1 MHIQAIPSGK
11 FEQMPY
17 DAQEI
22 ESRWQKKWSEDRVF
36 EAEIDDSKPK
46 FYCLEMF
53 PYPSGHMHM
62 GHVRNYSIGDAMA
75 RFQRLMGKNVL
86 YPMGYDSFG
95 MPAENAAK
103 KEGGH
108 PHDVTH
114 SNISSIRSDQ
124 ERMGYSYDWR
134 RFLAT
139 SDVDY
144 YRWNQ
149 EMFLILNE
157 RGLIERKSA
166 PVNWCID
173 CDTVLANEQ
182 VRNNR
187 CWRCGLE
194 VVQRDM
200 AQWFVRMTEYSDE
213 LLDELENIS
222 FPENVKAMQRNWI
235 GRSNGAHLDFQ
246 VADSSSV
253 IGVFTT
259 RPDTIFG
266 VTFLTLSPEHPLCE
280 ELCSGSE
287 WEEGWR
293 ALKEECSRM
302 SEFERVNMLKE
313 KKGVFLGRHA
323 INPLNDE
330 RVPIYAGN
338 FVVSTYGTGAVM
350 AVPGHDQRDFDFATE
365 YNLEIRRVLEE
376 NRSGDINEPMN
387 RAFEG
392 YGPMINSTVDGFD
405 GLSGDQAKSAVISAL
420 EEKQAGHGK
429 VEYRLKDWLLS
440 RQRFWGTPIP
450 MIHCKS
456 CGIVPVPREDLPVE
470 LPLDVVFTEDQS
482 GNPLESHHS
491 FVQTICPKCGSE
503 ARRETDTM
511 DTFYDSS
518 WYFMRFCDA
527 NNDDSPFD
535 RSAVDYWMDGGVD
548 LYIGG
553 IEHAVMHLLYA
564 RFFTKFTRDAGMNE
578 VGEPFGRL
586 VCQGMLNAP
595 APYCSDCNSEYHV
608 DYFESACP
616 SCGKELSSRSAKMS
630 KSLGNTVSPEEMISR
645 FGADTVRLFILFGA
659 NPEAGMDW
667 SDSALEANHRQI
679 NSLFDAIDEAMAL
692 SDAPSKIDRWLLSRM
707 RASQNRWIEA
717 MSDVSLREGV
727 MISHFEMLSD
737 WNWYLRRGG
746 LDRTTAM
753 KFLEGWIPMLAPATP
768 HIAEEF
774 WNKFGGKDLLAAL
787 EIPTL
792 SIESDDLHILAE
804 EEYVKNVISS
814 ARNLRTLAERHSK
827 KPISRVVI
835 QTSPIWKSD
844 LASEAI
850 KLHIS
855 EFDFKANGQEHVK
868 SLEIFNE
875 ESIRGEIFHSWNSIT
890 VGGKKTRGK
899 IYTWSD
905 GSRYLL
911 SEGIDELGIISAN
924 SDFIASVLG
933 VENVEAYRVGEGED
947 VGGKARISF
956 PLEPGIAFL

>member
-1 MHIQAIPSGK
+1 MA
-11 FEQMPY
+11 Y
-17 DAQEI
+17 DPQEL
-22 ESRWQKKWSEDRVF
+22 ELRWQKEWSEAGVF
-36 EAEIDDSKPK
+36 EAEIDESKPK

-75 RFQRLMGKNVL
+75 RFHRLMGKNVL

-103 KEGGH
+103 MAGGH
-108 PHDVTH
+108 PNDVTH

-149 EMFLILNE
+149 EMFLTLNE
-157 RGLIERKSA
+157 KGLVERRMA
-166 PVNWCID
+166 PVNWCVD

-182 VRNNR
+182 VKNNR

-213 LLDELENIS
+213 LLDDLDNIA

-235 GRSNGAHLDFQ
+235 GRSHGAHIDFSID
-246 VADSSSV
+246 DSESL

-266 VTFLTLSPEHPLCE
+266 ATFVTLSPEHPLCE
-280 ELCSGSE
+280 ELCLGTD
-287 WEEGWR
+287 WEQGWR
-293 ALKEECSRM
+293 NLREECARM
-302 SEFERVNMLKE
+302 SEFERINMLKE

-323 INPLNDE
+323 INPMNGE
-330 RVPIYAGN
+330 RIPIYAGN
-338 FVVSTYGTGAVM
+338 FVVASYGTGAVM
-350 AVPGHDQRDFDFATE
+350 AVPGHDQRDFDFAKQ
-365 YNLEIRRVLEE
+365 YNLEIRQVLLEKE
-376 NRSGDINEPMN
+376 VSAPTSELT

-392 YGPMINSTVDGFD
+392 YGPMINSPVEGFD
-405 GLSGDQAKSAVISAL
+405 GLSGDNAKNAVISAL
-420 EEKQAGHGK
+420 EEKRSGYGT

-450 MIHCKS
+450 MIHCGS
-456 CGIVPVPREDLPVE
+456 CGVVPVPRENLPVE
-470 LPLDVVFTEDQS
+470 LPLDVVFSEDQS
-482 GNPLESHHS
+482 GNPLESHNS
-491 FVQTICPKCGSE
+491 FVLTNCPSCGGD
-503 ARRETDTM
+503 AKRETDTM

-527 NNDDSPFD
+527 NNQESPFD
-535 RSAVDYWMDGGVD
+535 RDAVDYWMQEGVD

-564 RFFTKFTRDAGMNE
+564 RFFTKFTRDSGMNE

-595 APYCSDCNSEYHV
+595 APYCVDCNSEYHV
-608 DYFESACP
+608 DNFDLDCP
-616 SCGKELSSRSAKMS
+616 SCGKKLSTRSAKMS
-630 KSLGNTVSPEEMISR
+630 KSLGNTVSPEEMVSR

-667 SDSALEANHRQI
+667 SDSALEANHRQMF
-679 NSLFDAIDEAMAL
+679 SLIDAVDSALEL
-692 SDAPSKIDRWLLSRM
+692 SDSPSQIDHWLMARM
-707 RASQNRWIEA
+707 RANQKKWIEA
-717 MSDVSLREGV
+717 MSEVSLREGV

-746 LDRTTAM
+746 CNRITAM
-753 KFLEGWIPMLAPATP
+753 TFLQGWIPMIAPATP

-774 WNKFGGKDLLAAL
+774 WKKIGRDDMLAKFVMPILDSEPTDIRVLAL
-787 EIPTL
+787 ENYIKD
-792 SIESDDLHILAE
+792 I
-804 EEYVKNVISS
+804 ISS
-814 ARNLRTLAERHSK
+814 GRNLRNLAERHSANE
-827 KPISRVVI
+827 ITRAVI
-835 QTSPIWKSD
+835 QISPEWKRD

-850 KLHIS
+850 ALHKRG
-855 EFDFKANGQEHVK
+855 FDFKEKGQSHVK
-868 SLEIFNE
+868 SLDAFKD
-875 ESIRGEIFHSWNSIT
+875 ESTRGEVFQTWNSIT
-890 VGGKKTRGK
+890 IGGKKTRGR
-899 IYTWSD
+899 IHTWLE
-905 GSRYLL
+905 GERNLI
-911 SEGIDELGIISAN
+911 SERVNEVDVIKEN
-924 SDFIASVLG
+924 SDFIATSLG
-933 VENVEAYRVGEGED
+933 VESIEVFIAGEDED

-956 PLEPGIAFL
+956 PLEPGIAFV

>member
-1 MHIQAIPSGK
+1 MA
-11 FEQMPY
+11 Y
-17 DAQEI
+17 DPQEI
-22 ESRWQKKWSEDRVF
+22 ESRWQKEWSDASVF

-75 RFQRLMGKNVL
+75 RFHRLMGKNVL

-108 PHDVTH
+108 PNAVTH

-149 EMFLILNE
+149 EMFLTLNE
-157 RGLIERKSA
+157 KGLVERRLA
-166 PVNWCID
+166 PVNWCVD

-182 VRNNR
+182 VKNNR

-213 LLDELENIS
+213 LLDELDNIS
-222 FPENVKAMQRNWI
+222 FPENVKTMQRNWI
-235 GRSNGAHLDFQ
+235 GRSHGAHIDFP
-246 VADSSSV
+246 VADSESL
-253 IGVFTT
+253 IGAFTT

-266 VTFLTLSPEHPLCE
+266 ATFVTLSPEHPLCE
-280 ELCSGSE
+280 ELCMGTD
-287 WEEGWR
+287 WEQGWR
-293 ALKEECSRM
+293 NLRDECARM
-302 SEFERVNMLKE
+302 SEFERINMLKE

-323 INPLNDE
+323 INPMNGE
-330 RVPIYAGN
+330 KIPIYAGN
-338 FVVSTYGTGAVM
+338 FVVASYGTGAVM
-350 AVPGHDQRDFDFATE
+350 AVPGHDQRDFDFAKA
-365 YNLEIRRVLEE
+365 YDLEIRQVLQEKE
-376 NRSGDINEPMN
+376 DSDHHSPLI

-392 YGPMINSTVDGFD
+392 YGPMINSSMDGFD
-405 GLSGDQAKSAVISAL
+405 GLSGDDAKNAVIAAL
-420 EEKQAGHGK
+420 EKNKSGYGT

-450 MIHCKS
+450 MIHCDS
-456 CGIVPVPREDLPVE
+456 CGVVPVPRENLPVE
-470 LPLDVVFTEDQS
+470 LPLEVVFTEEQS
-482 GNPLESHHS
+482 GNPLESHSS
-491 FVQTICPKCGSE
+491 FVQVKCPSCGGD
-503 ARRETDTM
+503 AKRETDTM

-527 NNDDSPFD
+527 NNETSPFD
-535 RSAVDYWMDGGVD
+535 RAAVDYWMGDGVD

-595 APYCSDCNSEYHV
+595 APYCADCNSEYHV
-608 DYFESACP
+608 DNFDLDCP
-616 SCGKELSSRSAKMS
+616 SCGKPLSSRSAKMS

-667 SDSALEANHRQI
+667 SDSSLEANHRQMF
-679 NSLFDAIDEAMAL
+679 SLIDAVDTALRFSDSPSEID
-692 SDAPSKIDRWLLSRM
+692 DWLMSRM
-707 RASQNRWIEA
+707 RVNQKKWVEV

-746 LDRTTAM
+746 CDRVTAM
-753 KFLEGWIPMLAPATP
+753 TFLQGWIPMLAPATP

-774 WNKFGGKDLLAAL
+774 WKKTGRDDILAKFVMPILQPDSNDIRVLAL
-787 EIPTL
+787 ENYLKEI
-792 SIESDDLHILAE
+792 
-804 EEYVKNVISS
+804 ISS
-814 ARNLRTLAERHSK
+814 GRNLRTLAERHSENEITK
-827 KPISRVVI
+827 VVI
-835 QTSPIWKSD
+835 QTSPEWKND

-850 KLHIS
+850 SLHQ
-855 EFDFKANGQEHVK
+855 EGFDFKEGGQSHVK
-868 SLEIFNE
+868 SLEAFKD
-875 ESIRGEIFHSWNSIT
+875 ESTRGEVFQTWTSIT
-890 VGGKKTRGK
+890 MGGKKTRGR
-899 IYTWSD
+899 IHTWLE
-905 GSRYLL
+905 GERTLI
-911 SEGIDELGIISAN
+911 SERIDEVEIIKQN
-924 SDFIASVLG
+924 SDFIASSLE
-933 VENVEAYRVGEGED
+933 VESVEVYTAGEAED

-956 PLEPGIAFL
+956 PLEPGIAFV

>member
-1 MHIQAIPSGK
+1 MHIQVILSGEIEK
-11 FEQMPY
+11 MTY

-22 ESRWQKKWSEDRVF
+22 ETRWQKEWSDAGVF
-36 EAEIDDSKPK
+36 EAEIDESKPK

-108 PHDVTH
+108 PHEVTH
-114 SNISSIRSDQ
+114 GNISSIRSDQ

-149 EMFLILNE
+149 EMFLALNE
-157 RGLIERKSA
+157 KGLVERRMA
-166 PVNWCID
+166 PVNWCVD

-182 VRNNR
+182 VKNNR

-213 LLDELENIS
+213 LLDELDNIS
-222 FPENVKAMQRNWI
+222 FPENVKTMQRNWI
-235 GRSNGAHLDFQ
+235 GRSHGAHIDFP
-246 VADSSSV
+246 VVGSDSV
-253 IGVFTT
+253 IGAFTT

-266 VTFLTLSPEHPLCE
+266 VTFVTLSPEHPLCE
-280 ELCSGSE
+280 ELCLGTE

-293 ALKEECSRM
+293 NLRDECARM
-302 SEFERVNMLKE
+302 SEFERINMLKE
-313 KKGVFLGRHA
+313 KKGVFLGKHA
-323 INPLNDE
+323 INPMNDE
-330 RVPIYAGN
+330 EIPIYAGN
-338 FVVSTYGTGAVM
+338 FVVSSYGTGAVM
-350 AVPGHDQRDFDFATE
+350 AVPGHDQRDFDFAKA
-365 YNLEIRRVLEE
+365 YNLEIRQVLIEKGQ
-376 NRSGDINEPMN
+376 SDASSPLKH
-387 RAFEG
+387 AFEG
-392 YGPMINSTVDGFD
+392 YGPMVNSPVEGFD
-405 GLSGDQAKSAVISAL
+405 GLSGDEAKNSVIDAL
-420 EEKQAGHGK
+420 EKKNSGHGT

-450 MIHCKS
+450 MIHCES
-456 CGIVPVPREDLPVE
+456 CGIVPVPQENLPVE
-470 LPLDVVFTEDQS
+470 LPLDVVFTEEQS
-482 GNPLESHHS
+482 GNPLESHNS
-491 FVQTICPKCGSE
+491 FVQTSCPSCDGE
-503 ARRETDTM
+503 AKRETDTM

-527 NNDDSPFD
+527 NNESTPFD
-535 RSAVDYWMDGGVD
+535 RPAVDYWMGGGVD

-595 APYCSDCNSEYHV
+595 APYCGDCNSEYHV
-608 DYFESACP
+608 DNFDLDCP
-616 SCGKELSSRSAKMS
+616 SCGKPLSSRSAKMS

-667 SDSALEANHRQI
+667 SDIALEANHRQMF
-679 NSLFDAIDEAMAL
+679 SLIDGVDTAL
-692 SDAPSKIDRWLLSRM
+692 KFSDSPSKIDDWLMSRL
-707 RASQNRWIEA
+707 RANQKKWIEV

-727 MISHFEMLSD
+727 MVSHFEMLSD

-746 LDRTTAM
+746 CDRKTAM
-753 KFLEGWIPMLAPATP
+753 SFLHGWIPMLAPATP

-774 WNKFGGKDLLAAL
+774 WKKLGREDLLAKFVIPVLQHDSNDIRVLAL
-787 EIPTL
+787 ENYIKE
-792 SIESDDLHILAE
+792 I
-804 EEYVKNVISS
+804 ISS
-814 ARNLRTLAERHSK
+814 GRNLRALAERYSDNK
-827 KPISRVVI
+827 ISRVVI
-835 QTSPIWKSD
+835 QTSPAWKSD

-850 KLHIS
+850 GLH
-855 EFDFKANGQEHVK
+855 EAGFDFKEKGQSHVK
-868 SLEIFNE
+868 SLGAFKD
-875 ESIRGEIFHSWNSIT
+875 ESTRGEVFQTWNSIT
-890 VGGKKTRGK
+890 IGGKKTRGR
-899 IYTWSD
+899 IHTWLE
-905 GSRYLL
+905 GERALI
-911 SEGIDELGIISAN
+911 SEGINEVEVIKEN
-924 SDFIASVLG
+924 SDFIASALEVDSIE
-933 VENVEAYRVGEGED
+933 VHSVGESED
-947 VGGKARISF
+947 VGGKARFAF
-956 PLEPGIAFL
+956 PLEPGIAFV

>member
-1 MHIQAIPSGK
+1 MA
-11 FEQMPY
+11 Y
-17 DAQEI
+17 DPQEI
-22 ESRWQKKWSEDRVF
+22 ESRWQKEWSDAGVF
-36 EAEIDDSKPK
+36 EAEIDESKPK

-53 PYPSGHMHM
+53 PYPSGNMHM

-103 KEGGH
+103 KDGGH
-108 PHDVTH
+108 PNEVTH
-114 SNISSIRSDQ
+114 NNISSIRSDQ

-139 SDVDY
+139 SNVDY

-149 EMFLILNE
+149 EMFLTLNE
-157 RGLIERKSA
+157 RGLVERRMA
-166 PVNWCID
+166 PVNWCVD

-182 VRNNR
+182 VKNNR

-213 LLDELENIS
+213 LLDELDSIS

-235 GRSNGAHLDFQ
+235 GRSHGAHIDFP
-246 VADSSSV
+246 VADSDSL
-253 IGVFTT
+253 IGAFTT

-266 VTFLTLSPEHPLCE
+266 VTFVTLSPEHPLCE
-280 ELCSGSE
+280 ELCLGTE
-287 WEEGWR
+287 WEQGWR
-293 ALKEECSRM
+293 DLRDECAKM
-302 SEFERVNMLKE
+302 SEFERINMLKE

-323 INPLNDE
+323 VNPMNGE
-330 RVPIYAGN
+330 KIPIYAGN
-338 FVVSTYGTGAVM
+338 FVVASYGTGAVM
-350 AVPGHDQRDFDFATE
+350 AVPGHDQRDFDFAE
-365 YNLEIRRVLEE
+365 AYNLEIRQVLQEKEE
-376 NRSGDINEPMN
+376 TTPSSPLA

-392 YGPMINSTVDGFD
+392 YGKMINSPVEGFD
-405 GLSGDQAKSAVISAL
+405 GLSGEDAKNAVISAL
-420 EEKQAGHGK
+420 EKKKFGYGTVQ
-429 VEYRLKDWLLS
+429 YRLKDWLLS

-450 MIHCKS
+450 MIHCNS
-456 CGIVPVPREDLPVE
+456 CGVVPVPREDLPVE
-470 LPLDVVFTEDQS
+470 LPLDVVFTEEQS
-482 GNPLESHHS
+482 GNPLESHSS
-491 FVQTICPKCGSE
+491 FVQTNCPSCGGD
-503 ARRETDTM
+503 AKRETDTM

-527 NNDDSPFD
+527 NNETTPFD
-535 RSAVDYWMDGGVD
+535 RAAVDYWMGDGVD

-564 RFFTKFTRDAGMNE
+564 RFFTKFTRDAGMNK

-595 APYCSDCNSEYHV
+595 APYCVDCNSEYHV
-608 DYFESACP
+608 DNFDLDCP
-616 SCGKELSSRSAKMS
+616 SCGKTLSRRSAKMS

-667 SDSALEANHRQI
+667 SDSALEANHRQMF
-679 NSLFDAIDEAMAL
+679 SLIDAVDSAAGFTD
-692 SDAPSKIDRWLLSRM
+692 SPSKIDDWLMSRL
-707 RASQNRWIEA
+707 RANQKKWIEG
-717 MSDVSLREGV
+717 MSEVSLREGV

-746 LDRTTAM
+746 CDRVTAM
-753 KFLEGWIPMLAPATP
+753 TFLEGWIPMLAPATP

-774 WNKFGGKDLLAAL
+774 WNKVGRDDILAKFVMPILETEPSDIRVLAL
-787 EIPTL
+787 ENYIKE
-792 SIESDDLHILAE
+792 I
-804 EEYVKNVISS
+804 ISS
-814 ARNLRTLAERHSK
+814 GRNLRTLAERHSDNEITK
-827 KPISRVVI
+827 VVI
-835 QTSPIWKSD
+835 QTSPKWKND

-850 KLHIS
+850 SLDKDD
-855 EFDFKANGQEHVK
+855 FDFREKGQSHVK
-868 SLEIFNE
+868 SLEAFKD
-875 ESIRGEIFHSWNSIT
+875 ESTRGEVFQTWNSIT
-890 VGGKKTRGK
+890 IGGKKTRGR
-899 IYTWSD
+899 IHTWLE
-905 GSRYLL
+905 GERELIH
-911 SEGIDELGIISAN
+911 EGINEVEVIKDN
-924 SDFIASVLG
+924 SDFIASALE
-933 VENVEAYRVGEGED
+933 VESVEVYVAGEDED

-956 PLEPGIAFL
+956 PLEPGIAFV

>member
-1 MHIQAIPSGK
+1 MHIQVILSGEIEK
-11 FEQMPY
+11 MAY

-22 ESRWQKKWSEDRVF
+22 ETRWQKEWSDAGVF
-36 EAEIDDSKPK
+36 EAEIDESKPK

-108 PHDVTH
+108 PHEVTH
-114 SNISSIRSDQ
+114 GNISSIRSDQ

-149 EMFLILNE
+149 EMFLALNE
-157 RGLIERKSA
+157 KGLVERRMA
-166 PVNWCID
+166 PVNWCVD

-182 VRNNR
+182 VKNNR

-213 LLDELENIS
+213 LLDELDNIS
-222 FPENVKAMQRNWI
+222 FPENVKTMQRNWI
-235 GRSNGAHLDFQ
+235 GRSHGAHIDFP
-246 VADSSSV
+246 VVGSDSV
-253 IGVFTT
+253 IGAFTT

-266 VTFLTLSPEHPLCE
+266 VTFVTLSPEHPLCE
-280 ELCSGSE
+280 ELCLGTE

-293 ALKEECSRM
+293 NLRDECARM
-302 SEFERVNMLKE
+302 SEFERINMLKE
-313 KKGVFLGRHA
+313 KKGVFLGKHA
-323 INPLNDE
+323 INPMNDE
-330 RVPIYAGN
+330 EIPIYAGN
-338 FVVSTYGTGAVM
+338 FVVSSYGTGAVM
-350 AVPGHDQRDFDFATE
+350 AVPGHDQRDFDFAKA
-365 YNLEIRRVLEE
+365 YNLEIRQVLIEKGQ
-376 NRSGDINEPMN
+376 SDASSPLKH
-387 RAFEG
+387 AFEG
-392 YGPMINSTVDGFD
+392 YGPMVNSPVEGFD
-405 GLSGDQAKSAVISAL
+405 GLSGDEAKNSVIDAL
-420 EEKQAGHGK
+420 EKKNSGHGT

-450 MIHCKS
+450 MIHCES
-456 CGIVPVPREDLPVE
+456 CGIVPVPQENLPVE
-470 LPLDVVFTEDQS
+470 LPLDVVFTEEQS
-482 GNPLESHHS
+482 GNPLESHNS
-491 FVQTICPKCGSE
+491 FVQTSCPSCDGE
-503 ARRETDTM
+503 AKRETDTM

-527 NNDDSPFD
+527 NNESTPFD
-535 RSAVDYWMDGGVD
+535 RPAVDYWMGGGVD

-595 APYCSDCNSEYHV
+595 APYCGDCNSEYHV
-608 DYFESACP
+608 DNFDLDCP
-616 SCGKELSSRSAKMS
+616 SCGKPLSSRSAKMS

-667 SDSALEANHRQI
+667 SDIALEANHRQMF
-679 NSLFDAIDEAMAL
+679 SLIDGVDTAL
-692 SDAPSKIDRWLLSRM
+692 KFSDSPSKIDDWLMSRL
-707 RASQNRWIEA
+707 RANQKKWIEV

-727 MISHFEMLSD
+727 MVSHFEMLSD

-746 LDRTTAM
+746 CDRKTAM
-753 KFLEGWIPMLAPATP
+753 SFLHGWIPMLAPATP

-774 WNKFGGKDLLAAL
+774 WKKLGREDLLAKFVIPVLQHDSNDVRVLAL
-787 EIPTL
+787 ENYIKE
-792 SIESDDLHILAE
+792 I
-804 EEYVKNVISS
+804 ISS
-814 ARNLRTLAERHSK
+814 GRNLRALAERYSDNK
-827 KPISRVVI
+827 ISRVVI
-835 QTSPIWKSD
+835 QTSPAWKSD

-850 KLHIS
+850 GLH
-855 EFDFKANGQEHVK
+855 EAGFDFKEKGQSHVK
-868 SLEIFNE
+868 SLEAFKD
-875 ESIRGEIFHSWNSIT
+875 ESTRGEVFQTWNSIT
-890 VGGKKTRGK
+890 IGGKKTRGR
-899 IYTWSD
+899 IHTWLE
-905 GSRYLL
+905 GERALI
-911 SEGIDELGIISAN
+911 SEEINEVEVIKEN
-924 SDFIASVLG
+924 SDFIASALG
-933 VENVEAYRVGEGED
+933 VDSIEVHSVGESED
-947 VGGKARISF
+947 VGGKARFAF
-956 PLEPGIAFL
+956 PLEPGIAFV

>member
-1 MHIQAIPSGK
+1 MHIQAILSAK

-22 ESRWQKKWSEDRVF
+22 ESRWQNKWSEDRVF
-36 EAEIDDSKPK
+36 DAEIDDSKPK

-114 SNISSIRSDQ
+114 CNISSIRSDQ

-149 EMFLILNE
+149 EMFLMLNE

-235 GRSNGAHLDFQ
+235 GRSNGAHIDFQ
-246 VADSSSV
+246 VVDSSSV
-253 IGVFTT
+253 IGAFTT

-323 INPLNDE
+323 INPLNNE

-365 YNLEIRRVLEE
+365 YDLEIRRVLEE
-376 NRSGDINEPMN
+376 KRDGGINEPMN

-392 YGPMINSTVDGFD
+392 YGPMVNSPVNGFD
-405 GLSGDQAKSAVISAL
+405 GLSGDEAKNAVISAL

-450 MIHCKS
+450 MIHCKT

-470 LPLDVVFTEDQS
+470 LPLEVVFTEDQS

-527 NNDDSPFD
+527 NNDESPFD

-564 RFFTKFTRDAGMNE
+564 RFFTKFTRDAGMNK

-616 SCGKELSSRSAKMS
+616 TCGKELSSRSAKMS

-692 SDAPSKIDRWLLSRM
+692 SDAPN
-707 RASQNRWIEA
+707 QNKWIEA

-746 LDRTTAM
+746 QDRTTAM

-774 WNKFGGKDLLAAL
+774 WNMFGGKDLLAAL
-787 EIPTL
+787 EIPIL
-792 SIESDDLHILAE
+792 SIESDDLHNLAE
-804 EEYVKNVISS
+804 EEYVKNIISS
-814 ARNLRTLAERHSK
+814 ARNLRNLAERHSK

-850 KLHIS
+850 KLHLS

-875 ESIRGEIFHSWNSIT
+875 ESIRGEVFRTWNSIA

-905 GSRYLL
+905 RSRYLL
-911 SEGIDELGIISAN
+911 SEGIDELSIISAN
-924 SDFIASVLG
+924 SDFIASALG
-933 VENVEAYRVGEGED
+933 VEDVEAYRVGEGED
-947 VGGKARISF
+947 VGEKARISF

>member
-1 MHIQAIPSGK
+1 MT
-11 FEQMPY
+11 Y

-22 ESRWQKKWSEDRVF
+22 ESRWQKEWAEARVF

-108 PHDVTH
+108 PHEVTH

-149 EMFLILNE
+149 EMFLSLNE
-157 RGLIERKSA
+157 KGLVERRMA
-166 PVNWCID
+166 PVNWCVD

-182 VRNNR
+182 VKNNR

-213 LLDELENIS
+213 LLDELDNIS
-222 FPENVKAMQRNWI
+222 FPENVKTMQRNWI
-235 GRSNGAHLDFQ
+235 GRSHGAHIDFP
-246 VADSSSV
+246 VADSESV
-253 IGVFTT
+253 IGAFTT

-266 VTFLTLSPEHPLCE
+266 ATFVTLSPEHPLCE
-280 ELCSGSE
+280 ELCLGTE
-287 WEEGWR
+287 WEENWR
-293 ALKEECSRM
+293 NLRDECARM
-302 SEFERVNMLKE
+302 SEFERINMLKE

-323 INPLNDE
+323 INPMNGE
-330 RVPIYAGN
+330 EIPIYAGN
-338 FVVSTYGTGAVM
+338 FVVASYGTGAVM
-350 AVPGHDQRDFDFATE
+350 AVPGHDQRDFDFAKA

-376 NRSGDINEPMN
+376 EEVDSSTPPTH
-387 RAFEG
+387 AFEG
-392 YGPMINSTVDGFD
+392 IGPMVNSPVEGFD
-405 GLSGDQAKSAVISAL
+405 GLSGDEAKNAVISVL
-420 EEKQAGHGK
+420 EKNKYGFGT

-450 MIHCKS
+450 MVHCVS

-482 GNPLESHHS
+482 GNPLESHDS
-491 FVQTICPKCGSE
+491 FVQTNCPSCGSR
-503 ARRETDTM
+503 AKRETDTM
-511 DTFYDSS
+511 DTFFDSS

-527 NNDDSPFD
+527 NNESTPFN
-535 RSAVDYWMDGGVD
+535 RSAVDYWMGDGVD

-578 VGEPFGRL
+578 VGEPFSRL

-595 APYCSDCNSEYHV
+595 APYCVDCNSEYHV
-608 DYFESACP
+608 ENFDSDCP
-616 SCGKELSSRSAKMS
+616 SCGKKLSSRVAKMS

-645 FGADTVRLFILFGA
+645 FGSDTVRLFILFGA

-667 SDSALEANHRQI
+667 SDSALEANHRQMF
-679 NSLFDAIDEAMAL
+679 SLIDAIESAL
-692 SDAPSKIDRWLLSRM
+692 EFSDSPSKIDDWLMSRL
-707 RASQNRWIEA
+707 RTSQKKWIEA

-727 MISHFEMLSD
+727 MVSHFEMLSD

-746 LDRTTAM
+746 RDRNTTM
-753 KFLEGWIPMLAPATP
+753 NFLEGWIPMLAPATP

-774 WNKFGGKDLLAAL
+774 WKKLGRNDLLAAL
-787 EIPTL
+787 TMPVLKHDSSDIHVLAIEHYIKEI
-792 SIESDDLHILAE
+792 
-804 EEYVKNVISS
+804 ISS
-814 ARNLRTLAERHSK
+814 GRNLRALAERHSDHK
-827 KPISRVVI
+827 ITRVVI
-835 QTSPIWKSD
+835 QTSPTWKYD

-850 KLHIS
+850 NLHNS
-855 EFDFKANGQEHVK
+855 GFNFKSKGQSHVK
-868 SLEIFNE
+868 SLEAFKD
-875 ESIRGEIFHSWNSIT
+875 ESTRGEIFQIWNSIT
-890 VGGKKTRGK
+890 IGGKKTRGR
-899 IYTWSD
+899 IYTWSE
-905 GSRYLL
+905 GERNLISGGINEAEVILEN
-911 SEGIDELGIISAN
+911 SE
-924 SDFIASVLG
+924 FIASALEVDS
-933 VENVEAYRVGEGED
+933 VEAYSVGDSED

-956 PLEPGIAFL
+956 PLEPGIAFV

>member
-392 YGPMINSTVDGFD
+392 YGPMINSPVDGFD

-875 ESIRGEIFHSWNSIT
+875 ESIRGEIFHSWHSIT

>member
-1 MHIQAIPSGK
+1 
-11 FEQMPY
+11 
-17 DAQEI
+17 
-22 ESRWQKKWSEDRVF
+22 
-36 EAEIDDSKPK
+36 
-46 FYCLEMF
+46 
-53 PYPSGHMHM
+53 
-62 GHVRNYSIGDAMA
+62 
-75 RFQRLMGKNVL
+75 MGKNVL

-103 KEGGH
+103 KDGGH
-108 PHDVTH
+108 PNEVTH

-139 SDVDY
+139 SNVDY

-149 EMFLILNE
+149 EMFLTLYESGLVE
-157 RGLIERKSA
+157 RRMA
-166 PVNWCID
+166 PVNWCVD

-182 VRNNR
+182 VKNNR

-213 LLDELENIS
+213 LLDELDRIS

-235 GRSNGAHLDFQ
+235 GRSHGAHIDFP
-246 VADSSSV
+246 VVDSESL
-253 IGVFTT
+253 IGAFTT

-266 VTFLTLSPEHPLCE
+266 ATFVTLSPEHPLCE
-280 ELCSGSE
+280 ELCLGTE
-287 WEEGWR
+287 WEQGWR
-293 ALKEECSRM
+293 NLRDECAKM
-302 SEFERVNMLKE
+302 SEFERINMLKE

-323 INPLNDE
+323 INPMNGE
-330 RVPIYAGN
+330 MIPIYAGN
-338 FVVSTYGTGAVM
+338 FVVASYGTGAVM
-350 AVPGHDQRDFDFATE
+350 AVPGHDQRDFDFAKT
-365 YNLEIRRVLEE
+365 YNLEIRQVLQEKEE
-376 NRSGDINEPMN
+376 TASNSTPV

-392 YGPMINSTVDGFD
+392 YGPMINSPVPGFD
-405 GLSGDQAKSAVISAL
+405 GLSGDDAKNAVISAL
-420 EEKQAGHGK
+420 EMKKFGYGT

-456 CGIVPVPREDLPVE
+456 CGVVPVPKENLPVE

-482 GNPLESHHS
+482 GNPLESHNS
-491 FVQTICPKCGSE
+491 FVQTKCPSCGGD
-503 ARRETDTM
+503 AKRETDTM

-518 WYFMRFCDA
+518 WYFMRFCDS
-527 NNDDSPFD
+527 NNQTSPFD
-535 RSAVDYWMDGGVD
+535 RGAVDYWMRDGVD

-595 APYCSDCNSEYHV
+595 APYCVDCNSEYHV
-608 DYFESACP
+608 DNFDLDCP
-616 SCGKELSSRSAKMS
+616 SCGKTLSRRQAKMS

-667 SDSALEANHRQI
+667 SDSALEANHRQMF
-679 NSLFDAIDEAMAL
+679 SLIDAVDSVAGF
-692 SDAPSKIDRWLLSRM
+692 SDSPSKIDDWLMSKM
-707 RASQNRWIEA
+707 RASQKKWIEA
-717 MSDVSLREGV
+717 MSEVSLREGV

-737 WNWYLRRGG
+737 WHWYLRRGG
-746 LDRTTAM
+746 CDRVTAM
-753 KFLEGWIPMLAPATP
+753 TFLEGWIPMLAPATP

-774 WNKFGGKDLLAAL
+774 WKKVGRAD
-787 EIPTL
+787 
-792 SIESDDLHILAE
+792 ILAKLVMPIFE
-804 EEYVKNVISS
+804 EDPNDIRVLAMENYIKKIISS
-814 ARNLRTLAERHSK
+814 GRNLRTLAERHSDNEITK
-827 KPISRVVI
+827 VVI
-835 QTSPIWKSD
+835 QTSPGWKND

-850 KLHIS
+850 SLYKDG
-855 EFDFKANGQEHVK
+855 FDFKEKGMSHVK
-868 SLEIFNE
+868 SLDAFKD
-875 ESIRGEIFHSWNSIT
+875 ESTRGEVFQTWNSIT
-890 VGGKKTRGK
+890 IGGKKTRGR
-899 IYTWSD
+899 IHTWLD
-905 GSRYLL
+905 GERELISK
-911 SEGIDELGIISAN
+911 GINEAEVIKDN
-924 SDFIASVLG
+924 SNFIASCLEVDS
-933 VENVEAYRVGEGED
+933 VEVYSVGEDED

-956 PLEPGIAFL
+956 PLEPGIAFV